1 MQREHLRD
9 VAECLL
15 RYEAVAAK
23 LKKPRSETAAFHV
36 SEKLRHLLSTLLGAA
51 GFRALLARA
60 LHLATA
66 EVPELRPVEIKTDG
80 SLAGLSKVARD
91 ARGTQL
97 AKGEVLLITELLA
110 LLDTFIGEALMLRLV
125 EDVWP
130 KATLDALKEEQTG
143 E

>member
-9 VAECLL
+9 LAERVL

-23 LKKPRSETAAFHV
+23 PESEPAAFRV

-51 GFRALLARA
+51 GFQALLARA
-60 LHLATA
+60 LHLATV
-66 EVPELRPVEIKTDG
+66 EVPELSAVEVKTDG
-80 SLAGLSKVARD
+80 SLAGLSKVLPRSKS
-91 ARGTQL
+91 TQM
-97 AKGEVLLITELLA
+97 ANGEVVLITEFLA
-110 LLDTFIGEALMLRLV
+110 LMDTFIGEALMLRLV

-130 KATLDALKEEQTG
+130 PTAADTLKEEETG